1 MEGGVE
7 EASGV
12 IEVVGEEMVSEDLDK
27 EGLDKIMRDSSKEE
41 ADSNKEEEDLE
52 IEILM
57 MTVSRDEMVSNK
69 DLELVLLQ
77 EILN

>member
-12 IEVVGEEMVSEDLDK
+12 IEAVGEEMVSEDLDK
-27 EGLDKIMRDSSKEE
+27 EGLGKIMRVSSKEE
-41 ADSNKEEEDLE
+41 VDSNKEEEDLE
-52 IEILM
+52 ILM
-57 MTVSRDEMVSNK
+57 MTVSRGGMVLNN

-77 EILN
+77 EIQK